1 MIYSCKSPI
10 KNMTVLLLSVLLFF
24 SSTVMTKAYAEEA
37 LQLKLIHLQAEALS
51 EENGDEVYI
60 SVTKYSNL
68 ARPEEFR
75 IPSSPNNWF
84 FKRLNEASNVNLW
97 QGTLAK
103 GEEIRLMISIAEQD
117 FPPWDVDDLI
127 GTVQVTLKEVKGR
140 LIEEWSIPTMDGQPR
155 IEDKGPV
162 SGKGRRYVLH
172 GDNSRYEAELIVIG
186 HKEN

>member
-1 MIYSCKSPI
+1 MIYDFKSAI
-10 KNMTVLLLSVLLFF
+10 KSAIVLLLSGLLFF
-24 SSTVMTKAYAEEA
+24 CGSAVKTVQAEEA

-68 ARPEEFR
+68 NPPEEFR
-75 IPSSPNNWF
+75 IPSSPDNWF
-84 FKRLNEASNVNLW
+84 FKRLAEIKNVTLW
-97 QGTLAK
+97 QGNLIK
-103 GEEIRLMISIAEQD
+103 GEEIKLMISITEQD

-127 GTVQVTLKEVKGR
+127 GTLQVTLKEVKGR
-140 LIEEWSIPTMDGQPR
+140 LVEEWRIPTMDGQPK

-162 SGKGRRYVLH
+162 ADKGRRYILH

-186 HKEN
+186 H